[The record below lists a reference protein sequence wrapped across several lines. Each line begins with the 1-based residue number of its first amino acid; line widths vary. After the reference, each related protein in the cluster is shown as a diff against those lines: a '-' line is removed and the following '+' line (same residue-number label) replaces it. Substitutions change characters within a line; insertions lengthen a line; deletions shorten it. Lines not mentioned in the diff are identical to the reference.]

1 MRFSLAHVLEWAN
14 VPLSTL
20 GASGANARV
29 PFTTVSMSSRPDGWP
44 PMRPGGLF
52 VAIRGERRDGH
63 DFVADAFSNGAIAAL
78 VDHVP
83 THIAPAV
90 RDGRVRVVDLSQ
102 RGPTHPAPA
111 TSLAGERSDDTAAPV
126 RDAGDGRVPDPGRV
140 PEEGHVLVIVDPS
153 VGTMATLQQLGG
165 WWRRRWGRPVVAIA
179 GSVGKTTTKDLVTAV
194 VSAQFRTLGT
204 AGNLNNEL
212 GLPITLLGLHAEHEV
227 GAVEIGI
234 SAPGEMATFAAIAAP
249 DVVVMTRIDVEHL
262 EFLRDIE
269 TVAYEEGALIASLP
283 ASGTAVLNAD
293 DPRVLA
299 MAGRTAARVATYGV
313 EAPGAHTRAE
323 DVRSRGVD
331 GVTFRLCHGGKRAEV
346 RLPLAGRHF
355 VSAALAGAAAGFA
368 MGCGWEAVVSG
379 LESTPTAPRIR
390 VLRPAD
396 DFVLIDDTYNASPA
410 SCLAALELLAE
421 SPGTRVAVLG
431 DMLELGDFGAEAH
444 ATVGAHVPD
453 SADALIAVGPE
464 SRATAAAAT
473 AHGLNPFNVMWVPRA
488 ADASDAFDTWRR
500 ASGVVGPLS
509 VLVKG
514 SRGMRM
520 ELATRDLERRA
531 ATTRSAATRR
541 TGERS

>member
-1 MRFSLAHVLEWAN
+1 
-14 VPLSTL
+14 
-20 GASGANARV
+20 
-29 PFTTVSMSSRPDGWP
+29 
-44 PMRPGGLF
+44 
-52 VAIRGERRDGH
+52 
-63 DFVADAFSNGAIAAL
+63 
-78 VDHVP
+78 
-83 THIAPAV
+83 
-90 RDGRVRVVDLSQ
+90 
-102 RGPTHPAPA
+102 
-111 TSLAGERSDDTAAPV
+111 
-126 RDAGDGRVPDPGRV
+126 
-140 PEEGHVLVIVDPS
+140 
-153 VGTMATLQQLGG
+153 
-165 WWRRRWGRPVVAIA
+165 
-179 GSVGKTTTKDLVTAV
+179 
-194 VSAQFRTLGT
+194 
-204 AGNLNNEL
+204 
-212 GLPITLLGLHAEHEV
+212 
-227 GAVEIGI
+227 
-234 SAPGEMATFAAIAAP
+234 
-249 DVVVMTRIDVEHL
+249 
-262 EFLRDIE
+262 
-269 TVAYEEGALIASLP
+269 
-283 ASGTAVLNAD
+283 
-293 DPRVLA
+293 
-299 MAGRTAARVATYGV
+299 
-313 EAPGAHTRAE
+313 
-323 DVRSRGVD
+323 
-331 GVTFRLCHGGKRAEV
+331 
-346 RLPLAGRHF
+346 
-355 VSAALAGAAAGFA
+355 

-444 ATVGAHVPD
+444 TTVGAHVPD

-464 SRATAAAAT
+464 SRATANAAT